1 VAIRYAQRQ
10 QSACKK
16 MKTQIDHLVVMASS
30 LDEGVQW
37 CEETLGITP
46 GPGGE
51 HEKYGTHNRLFKI
64 ASPKFPLAYFEII
77 AINPAAVIPKRSQ
90 VPRWFDMDNVTL
102 QKAIAQGPRLIHFV
116 SSTDDVKAARHV
128 LRTQGIER
136 GQVVHASR
144 KSGKGTLN
152 WQITVREDGERLFD
166 GTLPT
171 LIQWG
176 KPDAT
181 DPLRLHP
188 RNSLP
193 RSGVTLQSLSVSHPS
208 AAKLQ
213 AAYESIG
220 LEGIAIEAGDA
231 NLVATLQTPKGLVQ
245 LQSLGL

>member
-1 VAIRYAQRQ
+1 
-10 QSACKK
+10 
-16 MKTQIDHLVVMASS
+16 MKTQLDHLVVMASS
-30 LDEGVQW
+30 LEAGVQW
-37 CEETLGITP
+37 CEETLGISP

-64 ASPKFPLAYFEII
+64 ASPEFPLAYFEII
-77 AINPAAVIPKRSQ
+77 AINPQAVIPQRAQ
-90 VPRWFDMDNVTL
+90 VPRWFDMDNKAL
-102 QKAIAQGPRLIHFV
+102 QKAVASCPRLIHFV
-116 SSTDDVKAARHV
+116 TSTDDIKAARHL

-136 GQVVHASR
+136 GQVVQASR
-144 KSGKGTLN
+144 KSGKGTLH
-152 WQITVREDGERLFD
+152 WQITVREDGERLFN

-176 KPDAT
+176 KPLAT

-193 RSGVTLQSLSVSHPS
+193 RSGVTLQSLVVHHPS
-208 AAKLQ
+208 GAKLQ
-213 AAYESIG
+213 AACDAIG
-220 LEGIAIEAGDA
+220 LQGIGIEIGDA